1 MKVSVDNSDEKGVG
15 EEDDVIVVIVIYDVI
30 GMAGEGI
37 RLNYFRAGGVQK
49 F

>member
-1 MKVSVDNSDEKGVG
+1 MKVGVDDSDKKGVG
-15 EEDDVIVVIVIYDVI
+15 EEDDIIIVIVIYDVI

-37 RLNYFRAGGVQK
+37 RLNHFRAGCVQE

>member
-1 MKVSVDNSDEKGVG
+1 MKVSVDNSDKKRVG

-30 GMAGEGI
+30 RMAGEGI
-37 RLNYFRAGGVQK
+37 RLNHFRARGVQE